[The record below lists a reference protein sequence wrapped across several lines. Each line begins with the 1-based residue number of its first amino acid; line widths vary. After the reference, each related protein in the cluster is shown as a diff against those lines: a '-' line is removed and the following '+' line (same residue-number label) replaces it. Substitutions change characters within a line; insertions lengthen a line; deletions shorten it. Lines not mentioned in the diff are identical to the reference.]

1 MRSDYSG
8 PQLTAL
14 VALRF
19 AIGWHFFYEGVSK
32 AVNAY
37 WTAAGFLDQ
46 SQGLLSGLFKDL
58 AASPST
64 LAVVDVLNVWGLILV
79 GLGLMLGALTRTAAT
94 AGIVMLSLYYLAT
107 PPWPG
112 LAYTIPAEGSYLF
125 VNKTLVEAFALT
137 VTLLFSTGH
146 IVGLDRLVRLARS
159 PGSAPA
165 PAGGA
170 PNLPTEALS

>member
-8 PQLTAL
+8 AQLSAL

-37 WTAAGFLDQ
+37 WTSAGYLDQ
-46 SQGLLSGLFKDL
+46 SQGILSGWFVDL
-58 AASPST
+58 ASNPGT
-64 LAVVDVLNVWGLILV
+64 LAVVDFLNVWGLILV
-79 GLGLMLGALTRTAAT
+79 GLGLMLGFLTRTAAFF
-94 AGIVMLSLYYLAT
+94 GIIMLALYYLAT

-112 LAYTIPAEGSYLF
+112 FVYSIPSEGAYMII
-125 VNKTLVEAFALT
+125 NKTLIELCALF

-146 IVGLDRLVRLARS
+146 IIGLDRLVRIFR
-159 PGSAPA
+159 GSAQTSDA
-165 PAGGA
+165 
-170 PNLPTEALS
+170 